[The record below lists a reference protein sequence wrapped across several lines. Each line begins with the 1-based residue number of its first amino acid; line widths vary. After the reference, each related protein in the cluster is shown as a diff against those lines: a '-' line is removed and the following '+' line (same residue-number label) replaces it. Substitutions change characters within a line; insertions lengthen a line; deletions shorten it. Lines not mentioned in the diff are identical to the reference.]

1 MVAVDV
7 PRIGASVKHVGRN
20 ALCQYHRPSYR
31 RSSSADALPV
41 HSSSLSLLF
50 FSFSSSFTFLLSI
63 VMTKRVGEKSNFTTF
78 IFRPFTYRLPSLPL
92 SLPPSSSSLSSALFS
107 PFSSL
112 PAFYCPV
119 TLLPP
124 PSFNIS
130 SSSYAHSSI
139 SPFHPPSLHFTPFIG
154 LVSHA
159 PTGACRHQPM
169 SHQPNPHPHLLIG
182 STMARDRER
191 ERERRGGDVAKVSTA
206 FCECHLKSSTTT
218 LLGPNVQST

>member
-1 MVAVDV
+1 MGSPDWTWVSLFTGIPDGLTAC
-7 PRIGASVKHVGRN
+7 RSVCETHRVSVSCLYCC
-20 ALCQYHRPSYR
+20 AATSFSPCQYHRPSYR

-139 SPFHPPSLHFTPFIG
+139 SPFHPPSLHFTPLHRPRLACAHG
-154 LVSHA
+154 SMQT
-159 PTGACRHQPM
+159 PT
-169 SHQPNPHPHLLIG
+169 
-182 STMARDRER
+182 
-191 ERERRGGDVAKVSTA
+191 
-206 FCECHLKSSTTT
+206 
-218 LLGPNVQST
+218 NVTSA